1 MLKEEYQQ
9 NHGGEKAKV
18 SGSNNRWEPWMA
30 GRLPGRMC
38 ESVTKLKII
47 GSGQVARNLE
57 YYSNV
62 YPLATREDI
71 KGI

>member
-1 MLKEEYQQ
+1 MEVK
-9 NHGGEKAKV
+9 KAKV
-18 SGSNNRWEPWMA
+18 SGSSNRWEPWMA

-47 GSGQVARNLE
+47 GRGQVARNLE
-57 YYSNV
+57 CHAKAFRPI
-62 YPLATREDI
+62 PLTTREDI